1 MLNRTPK
8 VHIVYCHPSEKS
20 ITNTIKQGYID
31 GLEEINIPYTITDLY
46 GSNFN
51 SDITEEEYLRENNN
65 IPFPLA
71 EDVIIEQEKINNAD
85 ILTFIFPLFWM
96 DAPSKLVGYF
106 ARVFTK
112 GFKYDY
118 DDCKSVSMNTMIH
131 TNFLISAGSN
141 YDDLEKDG
149 KVNALETIFISIP
162 TVIECSLAILSTLAG
177 IIQTPMADIISIS
190 VGIIHSLCFKRL
202 ILQSYVPTTSSCILA
217 RNASVDIVASSLYL
231 AFSSV

>member
-31 GLEEINIPYTITDLY
+31 GLEEINISYTITDLY

-65 IPFPLA
+65 IPCPLA
-71 EDVIIEQEKINNAD
+71 EDVLLEQERINNAD

-96 DAPSKLVGYF
+96 DAPAKLVGYF

-112 GFKYDY
+112 GFKYDHENGS
-118 DDCKSVSMNTMIH
+118 KSAMKIMKE

-141 YDDLEKDG
+141 YDELNHDG
-149 KVNALETIFISIP
+149 KLKALKTIF
-162 TVIECSLAILSTLAG
+162 VEDRMAG
-177 IIQTPMADIISIS
+177 KTEKTNMYIFDETTY
-190 VGIIHSLCFKRL
+190 HKEL
-202 ILQSYVPTTSSCILA
+202 ILKNRKNYALKAKKIGKNTI
-217 RNASVDIVASSLYL
+217 
-231 AFSSV
+231 

>member
-1 MLNRTPK
+1 MKSIDGFNSKLNSLTKFLTTNQMDNMLNRTPK

-31 GLEEINIPYTITDLY
+31 GLEEINISYTITDLY

-65 IPFPLA
+65 ISCPLA
-71 EDVIIEQEKINNAD
+71 EDVLLEQERINNAD

-96 DAPSKLVGYF
+96 DAPAKLVGYF

-112 GFKYDY
+112 GFKYNHENGS
-118 DDCKSVSMNTMIH
+118 KSTMKIMKE

-141 YDDLEKDG
+141 YDELNHDG
-149 KVNALETIFISIP
+149 KLKALKTIF
-162 TVIECSLAILSTLAG
+162 VEDRMAG
-177 IIQTPMADIISIS
+177 KTEKTNMYIFDETTY
-190 VGIIHSLCFKRL
+190 HKEL
-202 ILQSYVPTTSSCILA
+202 ILKNRKNYALKAKKIGKNTI
-217 RNASVDIVASSLYL
+217 
-231 AFSSV
+231 

>member
-1 MLNRTPK
+1 MDNMLNRTPK

-31 GLEEINIPYTITDLY
+31 GLEEINISYTITDLY

-65 IPFPLA
+65 IPCPLA
-71 EDVIIEQEKINNAD
+71 EDVLLEQERINNAD

-96 DAPSKLVGYF
+96 DAPAKLVGYF

-112 GFKYDY
+112 GFKYDHENGS
-118 DDCKSVSMNTMIH
+118 KSAMKIMKE

-141 YDDLEKDG
+141 YDELNHDG
-149 KVNALETIFISIP
+149 KLKALKTIF
-162 TVIECSLAILSTLAG
+162 VEDRMAG
-177 IIQTPMADIISIS
+177 KTEKTNMHIFDETTY
-190 VGIIHSLCFKRL
+190 HKEL
-202 ILQSYVPTTSSCILA
+202 ILNNRKNYALKAKKIGKNTI
-217 RNASVDIVASSLYL
+217 
-231 AFSSV
+231 

>member
-1 MLNRTPK
+1 MDNMLNRTPK

-31 GLEEINIPYTITDLY
+31 GLEEINISYTITDLY

-65 IPFPLA
+65 IPCPLA
-71 EDVIIEQEKINNAD
+71 EDVLLEQERINNAD

-96 DAPSKLVGYF
+96 DAPAKLVGYF

-112 GFKYDY
+112 GFKYDHENGS
-118 DDCKSVSMNTMIH
+118 KSAMKIMKE

-141 YDDLEKDG
+141 YDELNHDG
-149 KVNALETIFISIP
+149 KLKALKTIF
-162 TVIECSLAILSTLAG
+162 VEDRMAG
-177 IIQTPMADIISIS
+177 KTEKTNMHIFDETTY
-190 VGIIHSLCFKRL
+190 HKEL
-202 ILQSYVPTTSSCILA
+202 ILKNRKNYALKAKKIGKNTI
-217 RNASVDIVASSLYL
+217 
-231 AFSSV
+231 

>member
-1 MLNRTPK
+1 MDNMLNRTPK

-149 KVNALETIFISIP
+149 KVNALETIFIKDR
-162 TVIECSLAILSTLAG
+162 LAG
-177 IIQTPMADIISIS
+177 KTKDATMYFFEKTTYLKEKELHNRKKYFHLAKNIAKETIS
-190 VGIIHSLCFKRL
+190 
-202 ILQSYVPTTSSCILA
+202 
-217 RNASVDIVASSLYL
+217 
-231 AFSSV
+231 

>member
-1 MLNRTPK
+1 MDNMLNRTPK

-31 GLEEINIPYTITDLY
+31 GLEEINISYTITDLY

-65 IPFPLA
+65 IPCPLA
-71 EDVIIEQEKINNAD
+71 EDVLLEQERINNAD

-96 DAPSKLVGYF
+96 DAPAKLVGYF

-112 GFKYDY
+112 GFKYNHENGS
-118 DDCKSVSMNTMIH
+118 KSTMKIMKE

-141 YDDLEKDG
+141 YDELNHDG
-149 KVNALETIFISIP
+149 KLKALKTIFI
-162 TVIECSLAILSTLAG
+162 EDRMAG
-177 IIQTPMADIISIS
+177 KTEKTNMYIFDETTY
-190 VGIIHSLCFKRL
+190 HKEL
-202 ILQSYVPTTSSCILA
+202 ILKNRKNYALKAKKIGKNTI
-217 RNASVDIVASSLYL
+217 
-231 AFSSV
+231 

>member
-1 MLNRTPK
+1 MDNMLNRTPK

-31 GLEEINIPYTITDLY
+31 GLEEINISYTITDLY

-65 IPFPLA
+65 IPCPLA
-71 EDVIIEQEKINNAD
+71 EDVLLEQERINNAD

-96 DAPSKLVGYF
+96 DAPAKLVGYF

-112 GFKYDY
+112 GFKYNHENGS
-118 DDCKSVSMNTMIH
+118 KSTMKIMKE

-141 YDDLEKDG
+141 YDELNHDG
-149 KVNALETIFISIP
+149 KLKALKTIF
-162 TVIECSLAILSTLAG
+162 VEDRMAG
-177 IIQTPMADIISIS
+177 KTEKTNMYIFDETTY
-190 VGIIHSLCFKRL
+190 HKEL
-202 ILQSYVPTTSSCILA
+202 ILKNRKNYALKAKKIGKNTI
-217 RNASVDIVASSLYL
+217 
-231 AFSSV
+231 

>member
-1 MLNRTPK
+1 MKSIDGFNSKLNSLTKFLTTNQMDNMLNRTPK

-31 GLEEINIPYTITDLY
+31 GLEEINISYTITDLY

-65 IPFPLA
+65 IPCPLA
-71 EDVIIEQEKINNAD
+71 EDVLLEQERINNAD

-96 DAPSKLVGYF
+96 DAPAKLVGYF

-112 GFKYDY
+112 GFKYNHENGS
-118 DDCKSVSMNTMIH
+118 KSTMKIMKE

-141 YDDLEKDG
+141 YDELNHDG
-149 KVNALETIFISIP
+149 KLKALKTIF
-162 TVIECSLAILSTLAG
+162 VEDRMAG
-177 IIQTPMADIISIS
+177 KTEKTNMHIFDETTY
-190 VGIIHSLCFKRL
+190 HKEL
-202 ILQSYVPTTSSCILA
+202 ILKNRKNYALKAKKIGKNTI
-217 RNASVDIVASSLYL
+217 
-231 AFSSV
+231 

>member
-85 ILTFIFPLFWM
+85 ILTFIFRYFGWM
-96 DAPSKLVGYF
+96 HLQNWLV
-106 ARVFTK
+106 
-112 GFKYDY
+112 
-118 DDCKSVSMNTMIH
+118 
-131 TNFLISAGSN
+131 
-141 YDDLEKDG
+141 
-149 KVNALETIFISIP
+149 
-162 TVIECSLAILSTLAG
+162 
-177 IIQTPMADIISIS
+177 
-190 VGIIHSLCFKRL
+190 
-202 ILQSYVPTTSSCILA
+202 ILQE
-217 RNASVDIVASSLYL
+217 YL
-231 AFSSV
+231 QRDLNMIMMTANQHQ

>member
-1 MLNRTPK
+1 MDNMLNRTPK

-31 GLEEINIPYTITDLY
+31 GLEEINIPYTIPDLY
-46 GSNFN
+46 WSNFN

-118 DDCKSVSMNTMIH
+118 DDGKSASMNTMIH

-149 KVNALETIFISIP
+149 KVNALETIFIKDR
-162 TVIECSLAILSTLAG
+162 LAG
-177 IIQTPMADIISIS
+177 KTKDATMYFFEKTTYLKEKELHNRKNYFNLAKNIAKETIS
-190 VGIIHSLCFKRL
+190 
-202 ILQSYVPTTSSCILA
+202 
-217 RNASVDIVASSLYL
+217 
-231 AFSSV
+231 

>member
-31 GLEEINIPYTITDLY
+31 GLEEINISYTITDLY

-65 IPFPLA
+65 IPCPLA
-71 EDVIIEQEKINNAD
+71 EDVLLEQERINNAD

-96 DAPSKLVGYF
+96 DAPAKLVGYF

-112 GFKYDY
+112 GFKYNHENGS
-118 DDCKSVSMNTMIH
+118 KSTMKIMKE

-141 YDDLEKDG
+141 YDELNHDG
-149 KVNALETIFISIP
+149 KLKALKTIF
-162 TVIECSLAILSTLAG
+162 VEDRMAG
-177 IIQTPMADIISIS
+177 KTEKTNMYIFDETTY
-190 VGIIHSLCFKRL
+190 HKEL
-202 ILQSYVPTTSSCILA
+202 ILKNRKNYALKAKKIGKNTI
-217 RNASVDIVASSLYL
+217 
-231 AFSSV
+231 